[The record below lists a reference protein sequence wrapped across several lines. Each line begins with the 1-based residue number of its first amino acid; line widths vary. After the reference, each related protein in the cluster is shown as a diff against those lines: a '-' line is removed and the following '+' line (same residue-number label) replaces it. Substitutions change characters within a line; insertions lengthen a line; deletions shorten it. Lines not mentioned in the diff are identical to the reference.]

1 MNDALLAFDLSA
13 RTLRSEG
20 LRAVF
25 LPGRGMLGASL
36 QHRGEEL
43 LGRVEDMAS
52 FAQSG
57 RSCEIPLLHPWANR
71 LGATCYRA
79 AGKEVLLG
87 RASSI
92 GHDDKGLP
100 MHGVP
105 WPRLAWQVLDAD
117 DSILNARLDWTSDE
131 RLAVFPFPH
140 RVEMN
145 IAVRSETLSIETTL
159 RAHQSSAVPV
169 SFGFHPY
176 FRLPGSPRAEWQ
188 INLPAMSRLLL
199 DQRSIPTGEQE
210 PVPAFDAKLGE
221 RAFDDGFA
229 LLDPHA
235 VFSIAGNGR
244 RITVQFVEGYGYA
257 QVFAPRDKDYIAME
271 PMTAPAN
278 ALVSGH
284 GLRLVEPGGLFHATF
299 CVIVQELSRLE

>member
-1 MNDALLAFDLSA
+1 MNDALLALDSSA
-13 RTLRSEG
+13 RTLRSGG

-57 RSCEIPLLHPWANR
+57 RTCGIPLLHPWANR
-71 LGATCYRA
+71 LGAMRYRA
-79 AGKEVLLG
+79 AGKEVLLD
-87 RASSI
+87 RVTSI

-105 WPRLAWQVLDAD
+105 WPRLAWQVLDED
-117 DSILNARLDWTSDE
+117 GSTLNARLDWTSE
-131 RLAVFPFPH
+131 EQLAVFPFPH
-140 RVEMN
+140 RAEMN
-145 IAVRSETLSIETTL
+145 IALRFDTLSVETRL
-159 RAHQSSAVPV
+159 LADESSAVPV

-176 FRLPGSPRAEWQ
+176 FRLPGLPRAEWQ
-188 INLPAMSRLLL
+188 IHLPAMSRLLL
-199 DQRSIPTGEQE
+199 DERNIPTGEE
-210 PVPAFDAKLGE
+210 APVPAFDEKLGD
-221 RAFDDGFA
+221 RAFDDGFV

-235 VFSIAGNGR
+235 LFSIAGNGR
-244 RITVQFVEGYGYA
+244 CITVEFVEGYRYA
-257 QVFAPRDKDYIAME
+257 QVFAPRDKDYIAIE

-278 ALVSGH
+278 ALVSGR
-284 GLRLVEPGGLFHATF
+284 GLRLVEPGGSFRATF
-299 CVIVQELSRLE
+299 RVNVQEMP

>member
-1 MNDALLAFDLSA
+1 MNDALLVFDPSA
-13 RTLRSEG
+13 RTLRSDG

-57 RSCEIPLLHPWANR
+57 RTCGIPLLHPWANR
-71 LGATCYRA
+71 LGAMRYRA
-79 AGKEVLLG
+79 AGKEVLLDMVT
-87 RASSI
+87 SI

-100 MHGVP
+100 MHGVS
-105 WPRLAWQVLDAD
+105 WPRLAWQVMDED
-117 DSILNARLDWTSDE
+117 DSTLNARLDWTSDE

-140 RVEMN
+140 HLEMN
-145 IAVRSETLSIETTL
+145 IALGFDTLSVETTL
-159 RAHQSSAVPV
+159 RADQASAVPV

-176 FRLPGSPRAEWQ
+176 VRLPGLPRAEWQ
-188 INLPAMSRLLL
+188 IHLPAMSRLLL
-199 DQRSIPTGEQE
+199 DERSIPTGEE
-210 PVPAFDAKLGE
+210 ASIPAFDAKLGA

-229 LLDPHA
+229 LLNPHA
-235 VFSIAGNGR
+235 FFSIAGNGR
-244 RITVQFVEGYGYA
+244 RITVEFAEGYRYT
-257 QVFAPRDKDYIAME
+257 QVFAPRDKDYIAIE

-278 ALVSGH
+278 ALVSGR
-284 GLRLVEPGGLFHATF
+284 GLSLVEPGGLFRATF
-299 CVIVQELSRLE
+299 RVNVQEIP

>member
-1 MNDALLAFDLSA
+1 MNDALLALDPSA
-13 RTLRSEG
+13 RTLRSDG

-43 LGRVEDMAS
+43 LGRVEDIAS

-57 RSCEIPLLHPWANR
+57 RTCGIPLLHPWANR
-71 LGATCYRA
+71 LGAMHYRA
-79 AGKEVLLG
+79 AGKEVLLDTVT
-87 RASSI
+87 SI

-105 WPRLAWQVLDAD
+105 WPRLAWQVLDED
-117 DSILNARLDWTSDE
+117 DSSLNARLDWTSDE

-145 IAVRSETLSIETTL
+145 IALRLDTLSVETTL
-159 RAHQSSAVPV
+159 LADESSAVPV

-176 FRLPGSPRAEWQ
+176 FRLPGLPRAEWQ
-188 INLPAMSRLLL
+188 IHLPAMSRLLL
-199 DQRSIPTGEQE
+199 DERSIPTGEE
-210 PVPAFDAKLGE
+210 ASVPAFDAKLGD

-235 VFSIAGNGR
+235 FFSIAGNGR
-244 RITVQFVEGYGYA
+244 RITVEFVEGYPYA
-257 QVFAPRDKDYIAME
+257 QVFAPRDKDYIAIE

-278 ALVSGH
+278 ALVSGR
-284 GLRLVEPGGLFHATF
+284 GLRLVEPGGLFRATF
-299 CVIVQELSRLE
+299 RVNVQEMP